1 MVETE
6 LKQSR
11 SSSEVSRTYEDFQKL
26 RELLVQENWY
36 CPVPLLPEMTQFLKM
51 KALDSP
57 EIAELKV

>member
-1 MVETE
+1 MVKTE
-6 LKQSR
+6 LKKSG

-26 RELLVQENWY
+26 RELLVQENWF

-57 EIAELKV
+57 EVAELKV